1 MEAQIYSAFIL
12 CHGSLQE
19 TIFYLNIECLQ
30 RSCCSLETADYE
42 IIFCKNP
49 IQKNLTATFINSSLF
64 QCSQGSYGQL
74 NIAIPLSGFV
84 VYYHYLLLQ
93 KKKRE
98 KGKEKS
104 PSSACSCSACYY
116 SALSKQGMAAETEM
130 RTGTRVW
137 SRPTC
142 ALKPAIALQVL
153 IAWFRRY
160 TWGSVLLRNSQEIIC
175 DESICTM

>member
-1 MEAQIYSAFIL
+1 MEAQIYSAFIS

-93 KKKRE
+93 KKK
-98 KGKEKS
+98 KKKKKVH
-104 PSSACSCSACYY
+104 PQPAPVLPATTQ
-116 SALSKQGMAAETEM
+116 LWVSK
-130 RTGTRVW
+130 VW
-137 SRPTC
+137 QQRQRWGLGPGSE
-142 ALKPAIALQVL
+142 ADQHVL
-153 IAWFRRY
+153 W
-160 TWGSVLLRNSQEIIC
+160 SLP
-175 DESICTM
+175 

>member
-64 QCSQGSYGQL
+64 QCSRGSYG
-74 NIAIPLSGFV
+74 AIEL
-84 VYYHYLLLQ
+84 HYSSLRVCSLLLLFTTSKKE
-93 KKKRE
+93 KKK
-98 KGKEKS
+98 KKNVH
-104 PSSACSCSACYY
+104 PQPAPVLLAIT
-116 SALSKQGMAAETEM
+116 SALSKEDMAAETEM
-130 RTGTRVW
+130 RTGTTV
-137 SRPTC
+137 
-142 ALKPAIALQVL
+142 
-153 IAWFRRY
+153 
-160 TWGSVLLRNSQEIIC
+160 
-175 DESICTM
+175 